1 MTENEISYQ
10 VIGKA
15 IEIHRK
21 IGPGLLES
29 AYEKIL
35 CHELNKL
42 GLNVK
47 SQLTLPVEWDGIF
60 IEKAYRLDLL
70 VEEKVIF
77 ELKSVDQ
84 ITNVH
89 LSQLKTYLKL
99 SGLKLGLIIN
109 FRSELLKNGIHRVVN
124 QLEDEDYGEY
134 PS

>member
-1 MTENEISYQ
+1 MKENEISYQ

-35 CHELNKL
+35 YHELMKL
-42 GLNVK
+42 GLKVQ
-47 SQLTLPVEWDGIF
+47 SQIVLPIQWDGVY
-60 IEKAYRLDLL
+60 IEKAYRIDLL
-70 VEEKVIF
+70 VEDKLII

-84 ITNVH
+84 IAKVH

-99 SGLKLGLIIN
+99 SNLKLGLIIN
-109 FRSELLKNGIHRVVN
+109 FRSELLRDGIHRVVN
-124 QLEDEDYGEY
+124 NLEDEVDF
-134 PS
+134 

>member
-134 PS
+134 PC